1 MLARHSPLKQFPE
14 ISCMKK
20 ILLAAF
26 LSLFTTLSFAQNTR
40 ITDRNTIGWLAYS
53 GTIRLDQKWSLH
65 TELQLRG
72 DQLITDPQQNLIR
85 TGINY
90 TLNNKLSLRAG
101 YALAETYNY
110 GDIPLN
116 NLGKQ
121 FTEHRIYQMATL
133 NDKSGIFEFSH
144 RFMLEQRWIGRYTNA
159 SLTKE
164 DDFVYWNRMR
174 YMFRTNIP
182 LKGRTITDKTPY
194 LAFYDEIL
202 IGFGKNV
209 NENIFDQNRLAILL
223 GYRFS
228 PKARIEG
235 GYLNQIAQLS
245 REVNSR
251 NVFQDNKG
259 VLLSTILNF

>member
-1 MLARHSPLKQFPE
+1 M
-14 ISCMKK
+14 K
-20 ILLAAF
+20 ILILASL
-26 LSLFTTLSFAQNTR
+26 LSLLTISSFAQNTR
-40 ITDRNTIGWLAYS
+40 ITDPNTIGWLAYT
-53 GTIRLDQKWSLH
+53 GTIRLNQKWGLH
-65 TELQLRG
+65 TEIQLRR
-72 DQLITDPQQNLIR
+72 DRLASDPQQNLFR
-85 TGINY
+85 TGVNY
-90 TLNNKLSLRAG
+90 TLNNKVGFRVG

-116 NLGKQ
+116 IFGKQ

-159 SLTKE
+159 LLTKE

-182 LKGRTITDKTPY
+182 LKGRTIADKTPY
-194 LAFYDEIL
+194 LAVYDEIL

-209 NENIFDQNRLAILL
+209 NENIFDQNRLALLL

-228 PKARIEG
+228 AKARIEG

-245 REVNSR
+245 REVNGR

-259 VLLSTILNF
+259 ILLSTILNF

>member
-1 MLARHSPLKQFPE
+1 MYKLTFIVL
-14 ISCMKK
+14 
-20 ILLAAF
+20 
-26 LSLFTTLSFAQNTR
+26 LSLFTITSNAQNTR
-40 ITDRNTIGWLAYS
+40 ISDRNTIGWMAYT
-53 GTIRLDQKWSLH
+53 GTIKLNEKWGLH
-65 TELQLRG
+65 TELQFRR
-72 DQLITDPQQNLIR
+72 DHLIADPQQNLFR

-101 YALAETYNY
+101 YALAETFNY
-110 GDIPLN
+110 GSIPLN

-133 NDKSGIFEFSH
+133 SDKSGIFEISH

-182 LKGRTITDKTPY
+182 LKGRTIADKTPY
-194 LAFYDEIL
+194 LAIYDEIM

-223 GYRFS
+223 GYRLS
-228 PKARIEG
+228 AKARIEG

-245 REVNSR
+245 REVNGR

-259 VLLSTILNF
+259 ILLSTILNF

>member
-1 MLARHSPLKQFPE
+1 
-14 ISCMKK
+14 MKK
-20 ILLAAF
+20 ILLTGL
-26 LSLFTTLSFAQNTR
+26 LSLFTVLSFAQNTR
-40 ITDRNTIGWLAYS
+40 ITDRNTIGWLAYT

-65 TELQLRG
+65 TELQFRR
-72 DQLITDPQQNLIR
+72 DRLISDPQQNLIR

-90 TLNNKLSLRAG
+90 SLNNKLSLRAG

-116 NLGKQ
+116 AFGKR
-121 FTEHRIYQMATL
+121 FTEHRIYQMAVL
-133 NDKSGIFEFSH
+133 NDKSGIVEFSH

-159 SLTKE
+159 TLTKE
-164 DDFVYWNRMR
+164 DEFVYWNRIR

-182 LKGRTITDKTPY
+182 LKGRSIADKTPY
-194 LAFYDEIL
+194 LSVYDEIL

-223 GYRFS
+223 GYRIS
-228 PKARIEG
+228 AKARIEG

-245 REVNSR
+245 REVNGR

>member
-1 MLARHSPLKQFPE
+1 
-14 ISCMKK
+14 MKK
-20 ILLAAF
+20 LVLVAF
-26 LSLFTTLSFAQNTR
+26 ISLITIVAFAQNTR
-40 ITDRNTIGWLAYS
+40 ITDRNTIGWLAYT
-53 GTIRLDQKWSLH
+53 GTLRLNEKWSLH
-65 TELQLRG
+65 TELQLRR
-72 DQLITDPQQNLIR
+72 DRLISDPQQNLFR

-90 TLNNKLSLRAG
+90 ALSNKLGLRAG

-121 FTEHRIYQMATL
+121 FTEHRIFQMATL
-133 NDKSGIFEFSH
+133 TDKAGLFEFSH
-144 RFMLEQRWIGRYTNA
+144 RFMLEQRWIGRYTSA

-164 DDFVYWNRMR
+164 DDFVFWNRMR

-182 LKGRTITDKTPY
+182 LKGRTIADKTPY

-235 GYLNQIAQLS
+235 GYLSQIAQLS
-245 REVNSR
+245 REVNGR

-259 VLLSTILNF
+259 ILLSTILNF